1 MFGVISHYR
10 NASQN
15 CPERSLHTSPT
26 KKKKK
31 RKITSVGEDV
41 EKTGTL
47 THCCRQCIKTV
58 QQLWKTVWWVL
69 KKLKVESKTRSQANI
84 CVPVFIAALFIRGKC
99 GNNHR
104 QQMNG

>member
-1 MFGVISHYR
+1 M
-10 NASQN
+10 
-15 CPERSLHTSPT
+15 SLVTTEMQVKTALRDHFTPLPQ
-26 KKKKK
+26 KKKK